1 METTPIANQTIT
13 IHRYNT
19 IIVGAGAA
27 GMNCAVHLYEF
38 MTDSGVTDAQDKI
51 AVVTAGLALG
61 TSRMSGSDKQTYYK
75 MGTSR
80 DVPDSAEEFAKTLT
94 AAGCCHGDLA
104 MAEAIGSLREFYH
117 LVQASVPFPHDR
129 LGSFIGY
136 KTDHDPSE
144 RATSAGPKTSKY
156 MSQCLEKQLRRYG
169 IQIHDHMEVVHL
181 LTAGT
186 GNSKRIVGVVTV
198 DRNKLTGDD
207 YAMNLAI
214 GSKPDS
220 WCNILKRGEIK
231 DVDLVKVN
239 GVRYFGGVGGVGFDS
254 EVVALADH
262 YRKILPLTIRYS
274 LAVLLRITTFKFKE
288 IQLSWDGGDFRGEI
302 LLIAFGN
309 TQSYGRGMEITP
321 GAQVD
326 DGLLDVCLIKKM
338 GKLRLVSIFPTV
350 YKGGHIKIPG
360 VKLFRTKQVLF
371 KSKIPLKL
379 FGEGEFI
386 SQTPLSLQIVPR
398 ILKVM
403 VSS

>member
-1 METTPIANQTIT
+1 MREGDELKTK
-13 IHRYNT
+13 
-19 IIVGAGAA
+19 IIVNPRAGRGNTRRSLTLLKKKLKKENIECSFILSRYPGHVEELAREA
-27 GMNCAVHLYEF
+27 MKEGYQRIVACGGDGTVNGIINA
-38 MTDSGVTDAQDKI
+38 I
-51 AVVTAGLALG
+51 A
-61 TSRMSGSDKQTYYK
+61 GSDI
-75 MGTSR
+75 
-80 DVPDSAEEFAKTLT
+80 V
-94 AAGCCHGDLA
+94 
-104 MAEAIGSLREFYH
+104 
-117 LVQASVPFPHDR
+117 
-129 LGSFIGY
+129 LGVI
-136 KTDHDPSE
+136 P
-144 RATSAGPKTSKY
+144 
-156 MSQCLEKQLRRYG
+156 Q
-169 IQIHDHMEVVHL
+169 
-181 LTAGT
+181 GT
-186 GNSKRIVGVVTV
+186 GN
-198 DRNKLTGDD
+198 D
-207 YAMNLAI
+207 YAMNLGI

-338 GKLRLVSIFPTV
+338 GKLRLVSLFPTV

-360 VKLFRTKQVLF
+360 VKLFRTKQVLL

-379 FGEGEFI
+379 FGDGEFI